1 MGKHMTVI
9 IHIKVEDQPVQGLKG
24 VKSRSS
30 IFHLERIFVFFCLF
44 PPPRP
49 VGLFATEYDSDVFIR
64 RRNLSLLEDI
74 GVLHG
79 ARKSI
84 KGPF

>member
-30 IFHLERIFVFFCLF
+30 IFHLERIFVFFLSVSTSTTS
-44 PPPRP
+44 R
-49 VGLFATEYDSDVFIR
+49 SIR
-64 RRNLSLLEDI
+64 NGIR
-74 GVLHG
+74 
-79 ARKSI
+79 
-84 KGPF
+84 F